1 MTKDVIDRFMNTP
14 EAIANRIE
22 LIVLTFQVGRKI
34 GEEILEPTEM
44 IQQLNLMDEEFRSM
58 AFEGASMAIAIKSIE
73 QQDDLRS
80 WLSFLDSNP
89 AHTTQIMIGLGW
101 AIGEKDL
108 SPDSVLGSLD
118 SMIQARALDGLGYY
132 MGLFRRRISIR
143 TQQIPEGISDDLQPA
158 FDQGI
163 GRSLWYISKGDLEM
177 LERMMDSFPV
187 YRQKHM
193 WRGIGV
199 ACPVVGGSNS
209 KHLSE
214 LRQLSGAFKT
224 QLETGCAL
232 AGKSSTAAGIENRFL
247 DDACELWLNC
257 SKTDAA
263 RLTDIDTESYLDW
276 VEAIAA
282 AINS

>member
-1 MTKDVIDRFMNTP
+1 MEST

-34 GEEILEPTEM
+34 GEEILEPIEM

-80 WLSFLDSNP
+80 WLTFLEANP
-89 AHTTQIMIGLGW
+89 THATQIMIGLGW

-108 SPDSVLGSLD
+108 NPESILGSLD
-118 SMIQARALDGLGYY
+118 SIIQARAMDGFGYY
-132 MGLFRRRISIR
+132 MGIFRRRVSIR
-143 TQQIPEGISDDLQPA
+143 TQQIPEGISDNLQLA
-158 FDQGI
+158 FDQGL

-199 ACPVVGGSNS
+199 ACPVVGGCNAQHLNS
-209 KHLSE
+209 
-214 LRQLSGAFKT
+214 LRQLAGDFKN

-232 AGKSSTAAGIENRFL
+232 AAKSSVAAGIENRVL
-247 DDACELWLNC
+247 DDACELWLNR
-257 SKTDAA
+257 SKADAA
-263 RLTDIDTESYLDW
+263 GLTDIDSESYLDW
-276 VEAIAA
+276 IGRISESIKA
-282 AINS
+282 

>member
-1 MTKDVIDRFMNTP
+1 MEST

-58 AFEGASMAIAIKSIE
+58 AFEGASMAVAVKSIE
-73 QQDDLRS
+73 QQDNLRS
-80 WLSFLDSNP
+80 WLTFLDANP
-89 AHTTQIMIGLGW
+89 THSTQIMIGLGW

-108 SPDSVLGSLD
+108 SPDSILEGLD
-118 SMIQARALDGLGYY
+118 SMTQGRAMDGFGYY

-143 TQQIPEGISDDLQPA
+143 TQQIPKGISDDLQLA

-199 ACPVVGGSNS
+199 ACPVVGGCNA
-209 KHLSE
+209 KHLGD
-214 LRQLSGAFKT
+214 LRQLSGEFKN
-224 QLETGCAL
+224 QLETGCAM
-232 AGKSSTAAGIENRFL
+232 AAKSSVVSGVDNRVL
-247 DDACELWLNC
+247 DDASELWLNR
-257 SKTDAA
+257 SKKEAA
-263 RLTDIDTESYLDW
+263 RLTDIDSESYSGW
-276 VEAIAA
+276 VETISG